1 MLAKGKEKQTP
12 PRPLI
17 PWAVGTCSLSSLEAQ
32 KGAIVASSG
41 KDHTLLDPRK
51 TARSGTGRKARK
63 SVSPLP
69 GFVIS
74 GVVFSLQRIVCIFR
88 AHLPLVGIPIAQTSP
103 WKRLLP
109 LSIYRAQSRY
119 TRVRSR
125 YSGVPGARRVPPL
138 RVLEG
143 FQSLHQ

>member
-74 GVVFSLQRIVCIFR
+74 GESFSVAHCLHFSRASASGRHSYGANFSLET
-88 AHLPLVGIPIAQTSP
+88 PLA
-103 WKRLLP
+103 
-109 LSIYRAQSRY
+109 SIYI
-119 TRVRSR
+119 
-125 YSGVPGARRVPPL
+125 
-138 RVLEG
+138 
-143 FQSLHQ
+143 